1 MAGHPAPKTVST
13 KQARIAMLAK
23 QMPEAAI
30 RSLSHQIDLEWLRE
44 AYRRTRKDGAVGV
57 DGQTAEDYAENLED
71 NLRSLL
77 DRAKSGDHYRAP
89 PVRRVYIPKGGSRN
103 QTRPIG
109 IPTFEDKILQR
120 AVVMLL
126 EPLYEQDF
134 YDFSYGFRPRR
145 SPHDA
150 LEVLYEG
157 LWEMKGGWVLDV
169 DIRDYFGTIGRKQ
182 LQDLVRQRVA
192 DGVVRRLIGKWLRA
206 GVQEEG
212 VVHHPEAGTP
222 QGGVIS
228 PVLSNIYLHEVLD
241 KWWAEEVLPRLRGK
255 AFLVRFAD
263 DFVMVFEERE
273 DAERVYAVLPKRC
286 ERFGL
291 AIHPDKT
298 RLIRFR
304 RPRRDGSGPKPG
316 SFDFLGFTHVW
327 GRSRRGNQ
335 MLKRETAKGRFSRGL
350 RAINA
355 WAKRARH
362 NPIAKQAQS
371 LGHKL
376 RGHYNYYGLR
386 GNSSSI
392 QRFAY
397 EVRRI
402 WRKWLRRRSQRTTM
416 TWGKFNRLLQRYP
429 LPPARLRQRP
439 KQYRMA
445 NL

>member
-1 MAGHPAPKTVST
+1 MAGRPTPRTVST
-13 KQARIAMLAK
+13 KQARIAELAN
-23 QMPEAAI
+23 QMPGTAL
-30 RSLSHQIDLEWLRE
+30 RTLSHHMDLEWMRE
-44 AYRRTRKDGAVGV
+44 AYRRTRKNGAVGV
-57 DGQTAEDYAENLED
+57 DGQTADDYAKDLED

-89 PVRRVYIPKGGSRN
+89 PVRRVHIPKGDGS

-120 AVVMLL
+120 AVAMLL

-134 YDFSYGFRPRR
+134 YDFSYGFRPRK

-150 LEVLYEG
+150 VEALNKG
-157 LWEMKGGWVLDV
+157 LWNMRGGWVIDA
-169 DIRDYFGTIGRKQ
+169 DIRNYFGTIDRKG
-182 LQDLVRQRVA
+182 LQDLVSQRVA

-241 KWWAEEVLPRLRGK
+241 RWWAEEVVPRLRGA
-255 AFLVRFAD
+255 AFMVRFAD
-263 DFVMVFEERE
+263 DFVMVFAERE
-273 DAERVYAVLPKRC
+273 DAERVHKVLPKRF
-286 ERFGL
+286 ERYGL
-291 AIHPDKT
+291 DLHPEKT
-298 RLIRFR
+298 RLIDFR
-304 RPRRDGSGPKPG
+304 RPRRDGTGPKPG
-316 SFDFLGFTHVW
+316 SFDFLGFTYHW
-327 GRSRRGNQ
+327 GRSRRGSQ
-335 MLKRETAKGRFSRGL
+335 SLKRETSKKRFTRGL
-350 RAINA
+350 KAITQ

-362 NPIAKQAQS
+362 VPIAKQAKT

-386 GNSSSI
+386 GNSASI

-402 WRKWLRRRSQRTTM
+402 WKKWLGRRSQRSRM
-416 TWGKFNRLLQRYP
+416 TWEKFNRLLQRYP
-429 LPPARLRQRP
+429 LPPTRIRRRP
-439 KQYRMA
+439 QQLQLA

>member
-1 MAGHPAPKTVST
+1 MAGQPGPRTVST
-13 KQARIAMLAK
+13 KQARIATLAR
-23 QMPEAAI
+23 QMPGTAMQ
-30 RSLSHQIDLEWLRE
+30 SLSHHMDLDWLRE

-57 DGQTAEDYAENLED
+57 DDQTAENYAENLED

-89 PVRRVYIPKGGSRN
+89 PVRRVHIPKGDGS

-126 EPLYEQDF
+126 EPLYEEDF

-145 SPHDA
+145 SPHQA
-150 LEVLYEG
+150 LEALYEG

-169 DIRDYFGTIGRKQ
+169 DIRDYFGTIGRKE

-212 VVHHPEAGTP
+212 VVYHPEAGTP

-228 PVLSNIYLHEVLD
+228 PILSNAYLHEVLD
-241 KWWAEEVLPRLRGK
+241 RWWAEDVLPRLRGK
-255 AFLVRFAD
+255 AFMVRYAD
-263 DFVMVFEERE
+263 DFAMVFADRA
-273 DAERVYAVLPKRC
+273 DAMRVHAVLPRRFA
-286 ERFGL
+286 RFGL
-291 AIHPDKT
+291 AIHPEKT

-304 RPRRDGSGPKPG
+304 RPRRDGGGPKPG
-316 SFDFLGFTHVW
+316 SFDFLGFTHYW
-327 GRSRRGNQ
+327 GRSRRGSQ
-335 MLKRETAKGRFSRGL
+335 ILKRKTAKDRLSRGL
-350 RAINA
+350 KAIKV

-362 NPIAKQAQS
+362 VPLPKQAAT
-371 LGHKL
+371 LGSKL
-376 RGHYNYYGLR
+376 RGHFNYYGLR
-386 GNSSSI
+386 GNSASI
-392 QRFAY
+392 NRFAY
-397 EVRRI
+397 EVRRL
-402 WRKWLRRRSQRTTM
+402 WKKWLGRRSHRAHM
-416 TWGKFNRLLQRYP
+416 TWKKFNRLLKRHP
-429 LPPARLRQRP
+429 LPPARIRRRG
-439 KQYRMA
+439 KQYRLV

>member
-1 MAGHPAPKTVST
+1 MAGRPAPRTVST
-13 KQARIAMLAK
+13 KQARIAELAN
-23 QMPEAAI
+23 QMPGTAL
-30 RSLSHQIDLEWLRE
+30 RSLSHHMDLDWMRE
-44 AYRRTRKDGAVGV
+44 AFHRTRKSGAVGV
-57 DGQTAEDYAENLED
+57 DGQTADDYAEDLED

-89 PVRRVYIPKGGSRN
+89 PVRRVHIPKGDGS

-109 IPTFEDKILQR
+109 IPTFEDKVLQR

-150 LEVLYEG
+150 AEALYQG
-157 LWEMKGGWVLDV
+157 LWNMRGGWVIDA
-169 DIRDYFGTIGRKQ
+169 DIRNYFGTIDRKG
-182 LQDLVRQRVA
+182 LQDLVSRRVA

-228 PVLSNIYLHEVLD
+228 PLLSNIYLHEVLD
-241 KWWAEEVLPRLRGK
+241 RWWAEEVVPRLRGA
-255 AFLVRFAD
+255 AFMVRFAD
-263 DFVMVFEERE
+263 DFVMVFAERE
-273 DAERVYAVLPKRC
+273 DAERVHETLPKRF
-286 ERFGL
+286 ERYGL
-291 AIHPDKT
+291 DLHPEKT
-298 RLIRFR
+298 RLIDFR
-304 RPRRDGSGPKPG
+304 RPRRDGTGPKPG
-316 SFDFLGFTHVW
+316 SFDFLGFTYHW
-327 GRSRRGNQ
+327 GRSRRGSQ
-335 MLKRETAKGRFSRGL
+335 ILKRKTSKKRFSRGL
-350 RAINA
+350 RAITQ

-362 NPIAKQAQS
+362 VPIAQQAKT

-402 WRKWLRRRSQRTTM
+402 WKKWLGRRSQRSRM
-416 TWGKFNRLLQRYP
+416 TWKKFNRLLQRYP
-429 LPPARLRQRP
+429 LPPARIRRRPQQLRL
-439 KQYRMA
+439 A